1 MKCIICHGEDIQVT
15 AISEAL
21 KIGDD
26 VVYVPIQIPICHTC
40 GERYYDRR
48 TVQFLEQLES
58 KLKDGTAAHLREVG
72 KVLLYG

>member
-1 MKCIICHGEDIQVT
+1 MKCIICHGEDIHVT
-15 AISEAL
+15 AISEEL

-58 KLKDGTAAHLREVG
+58 KLKDGTEAHLREVG